1 MHGWASWLGL
11 LMMAVVVLIPLAVA
25 FALVIGFARPRQDQ
39 PRPDV
44 PQGPQPSE
52 ADRLLDERFARGE
65 IDEADYLRRRTLL
78 HGG

>member
-1 MHGWASWLGL
+1 MHGWGWFGALVMTGVL
-11 LMMAVVVLIPLAVA
+11 LMIVAGAVA
-25 FALVIGFARPRQDQ
+25 LALALARPGRQPSPPDQ
-39 PRPDV
+39 H
-44 PQGPQPSE
+44 GSE